1 MQENQYFYQDN
12 PCVFILLYSY
22 NFSIILATW
31 VKIGNACVGTR
42 NNNFKEITVLFAKLG
57 PVAVGAI
64 KLEHTHGFVG
74 CSGSVHSFWGCR
86 PNDVQINIYVTD
98 SKNQVIYPSPR
109 LVSRK
114 RGGWYKL
121 SGYTSSSP
129 ELVFIDID
137 SPKYLKDG
145 DKIRIWY
152 GSTCMNISAYLLF

>member
-1 MQENQYFYQDN
+1 M
-12 PCVFILLYSY
+12 
-22 NFSIILATW
+22 
-31 VKIGNACVGTR
+31 
-42 NNNFKEITVLFAKLG
+42 LFAKLG

-121 SGYTSSSP
+121 SGYTSSSL

-152 GSTCMNISAYLLF
+152 GEDLFDYTESDNYYGFTCMNISAYLLSF